1 MSRLL
6 GRMTWKIIHRGITL
20 QLSIRVML
28 MMLIRMMTIEDDDDD
43 QDDSDDDINEKGH
56 SMQRGASSY
65 VP

>member
-28 MMLIRMMTIEDDDDD
+28 MMMMMFVRMKMTMIVIRMTVMMT
-43 QDDSDDDINEKGH
+43 
-56 SMQRGASSY
+56 
-65 VP
+65 